1 MRKNGLRKLCLFAA
15 AALSLIQTNAQTQDP
30 SAKIERQI
38 KPDPEAGNLGK
49 YGNYNLNLSTGQV
62 GITVPLF
69 TLSGATIQYPIS
81 LNYDHKGIPVDE
93 RATSAGQNWTVS
105 LMGNISK
112 TVNGLPDE
120 KLSNGFNANYDAIIA
135 GSYSFNYH
143 PLTFNDIYY
152 RAMQGLVDLQADNFT
167 FSFNG
172 RSGKFFFN
180 PEDGQ
185 YYTIPYSKLKIEKI
199 PVPNDGYYFLLTD
212 EQGYKYTFDQ
222 KAKTSFESTSSGDAF
237 TNETYDGH
245 WYLTRISN
253 PDDITE
259 VELEYIQDNLLLD
272 VNTFSYT
279 KRYLKSIDAPFPGP
293 TCVPTTTS
301 TMSESG
307 GSTTNTTIHY
317 GSLLVSR
324 IKTPFEDLRLVYA
337 PRNDESLRI
346 DSMVLVRKDNTL
358 KQGYKF
364 YHGYYASANKLRLD
378 SIELFDNTGSIN
390 KHKFFYNPGNI
401 LPINSK
407 GKDHWGYAY
416 TTGSPASLFPKIWYG
431 SQYIGDV
438 DRSPTNVTLNG
449 VLNKIVYPT
458 GGATEFAYEL
468 NDYGRV
474 GENTAAANVSTPV
487 LGNGGAQCLRRTT
500 QNGAGTSTCTF
511 TTAIAGVV
519 HFATKRDNC
528 DGNPPN
534 GGQNCT
540 IEPCQTQMTLN
551 GPGVP
556 PNTSLNGAPTV
567 WKEMDMFLAAG
578 TYTITITTFET
589 LDYGKVMATY
599 PTVVEYSYKPKAGGL
614 RIKSIKNY
622 DQFTGYTVRKFSY
635 DDPTEANR
643 SSGIIP
649 AEPLYTY
656 ESRYGKDCLGNSA
669 PDCGIF
675 YNYVNLTS
683 QSNTGIS
690 FSDGS
695 AVAYTRVL
703 ETIGNNGEGGTI
715 DHRFTFHNDN
725 QEEHF
730 PFSTP
735 TDYSWTRGRPSST
748 LYYNTSNVLV
758 KEEINEYTN
767 ALTSSADVRSVKIG
781 SLQNCIYRADGSTLT
796 YAMTHALSMW
806 TYLNKSTT
814 KTYLNGGTQTEE
826 TSYFYDNPDHIQLT
840 RTQTTASDGS
850 IKVQRITYP
859 LDYATSASGDAMTSA
874 LDQLK
879 HQNRLG
885 VPVSETESVIKGG
898 QEYILGSALTT
909 YKIFPSGRVY
919 PWKSFSLETTAAI
932 PYLNLATSTGTAFSQ
947 DSRYHFNAEYRTYNT
962 TGQLSEL
969 TDETDRSFSMLY
981 AHNALL
987 PVAYVKNAKLGE
999 VYYNGFEEAPSGAI
1013 ATAKYGSYGYSGV
1026 FTIAGLALVPGT
1038 YLKTWWQFDG
1048 TDWAYQSETLYHN
1061 GIASIQVG
1069 NGSIIDE
1076 VTIRPQASSIATMS
1090 HDPGVGMKAKVGD
1103 NGLGTKFEFDG
1114 LGRLRYVKDHFDNIL
1129 KKNDYQYQVAQ

>member
-1 MRKNGLRKLCLFAA
+1 MKQLFKVGLLAVCCGLFGLVKA
-15 AALSLIQTNAQTQDP
+15 NAQAQDP

-81 LNYDHKGIPVDE
+81 LNYDHKGIQVDE
-93 RATSAGQNWTVS
+93 RATSAGQNWVIS

-112 TVNGLPDE
+112 TMNGWSDE
-120 KLSNGFNANYDAIIA
+120 KPSIGFNANYAAITGNNLPGTNYNPA
-135 GSYSFNYH
+135 SFND
-143 PLTFNDIYY
+143 LYY
-152 RAMQGLVDLQADNFT
+152 RATVGFLDLQADNFT

-199 PVPNDGYYFLLTD
+199 PVPNDGDYFILTD
-212 EQGYKYTFDQ
+212 EEGYRYTFDR
-222 KAKTSFESTSSGDAF
+222 KVKTSFESTSSGDAF
-237 TNETYDGH
+237 TNDIYDGH
-245 WYLTRISN
+245 WYLTKITN

-259 VELEYIQDNLLLD
+259 IELEYIQDNLLLD
-272 VNTFSYT
+272 VNKYSYT
-279 KRYLKSIDAPFPGP
+279 ERYLQAIQSIGGP
-293 TCVPTTTS
+293 NCSSSTS
-301 TMSESG
+301 PYLELSG
-307 GSTTNTTIHY
+307 GSTSNTTIHY

-324 IKTPFEDLRLVYA
+324 IKTPFEDLRMAYA

-416 TTGSPASLFPKIWYG
+416 TLNNVSSLFPKMWYTM
-431 SQYIGDV
+431 QYIGDV
-438 DRSPTNVTLNG
+438 DRSATNVTLNG

-458 GGATEFAYEL
+458 GGATEFEYEL
-468 NDYGRV
+468 NDYGRI
-474 GENTAAANVSTPV
+474 GKNSPAGNVSVAV
-487 LGNGGAQCLRRTT
+487 LGTGGTQCMRRTT
-500 QNGAGTSTCTF
+500 QDGAGTTTCTF
-511 TTAIAGVV
+511 TTAISGVV

-551 GPGVP
+551 GPGLPV
-556 PNTSLNGAPTV
+556 NTSLNGASTV
-567 WKEMDMFLAAG
+567 WKEIDMFLAAG

-589 LDYGKVMATY
+589 LDYGKVMVTY
-599 PTVVEYSYKPKAGGL
+599 PVVQGYSYKPNAGGL

-622 DQFTGYTVRKFSY
+622 DQFSGYTVRKFSY
-635 DDPTEANR
+635 TDPIDPSR
-643 SSGIIP
+643 SSGIVP
-649 AEPLYTY
+649 REPEYTY
-656 ESRYGKDCLGNSA
+656 TSRSGSDCTGNAA
-669 PDCGIF
+669 PACNTTKI
-675 YNYVNLTS
+675 YVNLTS
-683 QSNTGIS
+683 ECNSSIV

-695 AVAYTRVL
+695 PVSYTRVL
-703 ETIGNNGEGGTI
+703 ETIGNNGEGGSI
-715 DHRFTFHNDN
+715 DHRFSFFNDA
-725 QEEHF
+725 QDAIF
-730 PFSTP
+730 PYNAP
-735 TDYSWTRGRPSST
+735 TDYSWRRGLPI
-748 LYYNTSNVLV
+748 NTVYLSASNVPV
-758 KEEINEYTN
+758 KEEINEYVNSATN
-767 ALTSSADVRSVKIG
+767 FADVKSAKFG
-781 SLQNCIYRADGSTLT
+781 FLMNCPYRAYQVELT
-796 YAMTHALSMW
+796 YALTHAISQWSYLS
-806 TYLNKSTT
+806 KSTT
-814 KTYLNGGTQTEE
+814 KTYLNGGTQSEE

-885 VPVSETESVIKGG
+885 VPISETESVIKGG

-1026 FTIAGLALVPGT
+1026 FTIAGLALAPGT

-1048 TDWAYQSETLYHN
+1048 TDWTYQSETLYHN

-1076 VTIRPQASSIATMS
+1076 VAIRPIASSLTS
-1090 HDPGVGMKAKVGD
+1090 YSNEPGVGIKAKVGD
-1103 NGLGTKFEFDG
+1103 NGIGTKFEFDG